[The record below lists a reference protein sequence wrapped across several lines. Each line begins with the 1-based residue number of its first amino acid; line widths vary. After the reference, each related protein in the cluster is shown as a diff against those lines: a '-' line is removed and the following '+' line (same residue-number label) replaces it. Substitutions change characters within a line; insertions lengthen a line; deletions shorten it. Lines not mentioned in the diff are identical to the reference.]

1 MTRQVGI
8 IKMKLY
14 NISYFFREAFSS
26 IFTHRLMSVAAT
38 GVIMAC
44 LLLMGSF
51 TLLSVNVEHML
62 KEVEDKNQVV
72 VFVNE
77 TYTSEQAQGMAPS
90 IKAVENV
97 VDAQYVSREQA
108 LEEFRVELGEDSSLL
123 DGLGNDNPLR
133 NRYVITMEDQAL
145 TQQTAKLLAKVEGV
159 ADVQARTD
167 ISDKIVQLRH
177 IVSAVCIVLI
187 LMLFAVS
194 VFIISNTVNL
204 TIFNRKEEIAI
215 MKMVGAGNGFVRAPF
230 MLEGM
235 ILGAAGALIAYL
247 LQWGLYEYLIGVV
260 LADFSIFSMIG
271 FGETAGM
278 IAILFAAVGILVG
291 SIGSGITMR
300 KYLRV

>member
-1 MTRQVGI
+1 VTRQVGI

-26 IFTHRLMSVAAT
+26 IFTHRLMSMAAT
-38 GVIMAC
+38 GIIMAC
-44 LLLMGSF
+44 LLMMGSF
-51 TLLSVNVEHML
+51 TLLTVNVDQIL
-62 KEVEDKNQVV
+62 QEVEEKNQVV

-77 TYTSEQAQGMAPS
+77 TYTQEQAQAIAPN
-90 IKAVENV
+90 IKAIENI

-108 LEEFRVELGEDSSLL
+108 LEDFREELGEDSSLL
-123 DGLGNDNPLR
+123 DGLGEDNPLR
-133 NRYVITMEDQAL
+133 NRYVITMSDQAR
-145 TQQTAKLLAKVEGV
+145 TQETAERLRGVEGV

-167 ISDKIVQLRH
+167 ISDKIVQLRR
-177 IVSAVCIVLI
+177 IVTVVCLVLI
-187 LMLFAVS
+187 LMLVIVS

-215 MKMVGAGNGFVRAPF
+215 MKMIGAQNGFVRAPF

-235 ILGAAGALIAYL
+235 LLGAAGALVAML
-247 LQWGLYEYLIGVV
+247 LQWGIYEYLVRVV
-260 LADFSIFSMIG
+260 LADFSIFSLIG
-271 FGETAGM
+271 FGTVWHYL
-278 IAILFAAVGILVG
+278 AILFAAVGILVG

>member
-51 TLLSVNVEHML
+51 TLLSVNIEHML
-62 KEVEDKNQVV
+62 EEVEAKNQVV

-77 TYTSEQAQGMAPS
+77 TYTAEQAQAMAADV
-90 IKAVENV
+90 KAVENV

-108 LEEFRVELGEDSSLL
+108 LEEFRVELGEDSNLL
-123 DGLGNDNPLR
+123 DGLGSDNPLR
-133 NRYVITMEDQAL
+133 NRYVITMKDQAL
-145 TQQTAKLLAKVEGV
+145 TQQTADALRKVEGV

-260 LADFSIFSMIG
+260 LADFSIFAMIG

-278 IAILFAAVGILVG
+278 IAILFAVVGILVG

>member
-1 MTRQVGI
+1 
-8 IKMKLY
+8 MKLY

-26 IFTHRLMSVAAT
+26 ILTHRLMSAAAT

-51 TLLSVNVEHML
+51 TLLTINVENML
-62 KEVEDKNQVV
+62 QEVEDKNQVV

-77 TYTSEQAQGMAPS
+77 TYTQEQATAMKKD

-97 VDAQYVSREQA
+97 VDADYVSREEA
-108 LEEFRVELGEDSSLL
+108 LEEFRVELGENSSLL
-123 DGLGNDNPLR
+123 DGLGTDNPLR
-133 NRYVITMEDQAL
+133 NRYVITMENQAL
-145 TQQTAKLLAKVEGV
+145 TMQTAELLRKVEGV
-159 ADVQARTD
+159 ADVQARAD
-167 ISDKIVQLRH
+167 ISDKIVQIRH

-187 LMLFAVS
+187 LMLVAVS

-204 TIFNRKEEIAI
+204 TIFNRKEEISI
-215 MKMVGAGNGFVRAPF
+215 MKMIGAQNGFIRAPF

-235 ILGAAGALIAYL
+235 LLGAAGALIAYL
-247 LQWGLYEYLIGVV
+247 LQWALYEYLLRVV
-260 LADFSIFSMIG
+260 LADFAIFSLIG
-271 FGETAGM
+271 FWEAAGV
-278 IAILFAAVGILVG
+278 IAILFAVVGVLVG

>member
-1 MTRQVGI
+1 MTRQVGT

-26 IFTHRLMSVAAT
+26 ICTHRLMSVAAS
-38 GVIMAC
+38 GIIMAC
-44 LLLMGSF
+44 LLMMGSF
-51 TLLSVNVEHML
+51 SLLTVNVDQML
-62 KEVEDKNQVV
+62 QEVEDKNQVV

-77 TYTSEQAQGMAPS
+77 TYTHEQAQAIAPS

-97 VDAQYVSREQA
+97 VDAQYVTREQA

-123 DGLGNDNPLR
+123 DGLGEDNPLR

-145 TQQTAKLLAKVEGV
+145 TQQTAELLRGVEGV

-167 ISDKIVQLRH
+167 ISDKIIQLRH
-177 IVSAVCIVLI
+177 IVTAVCLALI
-187 LMLFAVS
+187 LMLVLVS

-215 MKMVGAGNGFVRAPF
+215 MKMIGAQNGFIRAPF

-235 ILGAAGALIAYL
+235 ILGAVGALIAML
-247 LQWGLYEYLIGVV
+247 IQWGLYEYLVRVV
-260 LADFSIFSMIG
+260 LADFSIFSLIG
-271 FGETAGM
+271 FGEVWQT
-278 IAILFAAVGILVG
+278 IALMFAAVGILVG
-291 SIGSGITMR
+291 GIGSGITMR